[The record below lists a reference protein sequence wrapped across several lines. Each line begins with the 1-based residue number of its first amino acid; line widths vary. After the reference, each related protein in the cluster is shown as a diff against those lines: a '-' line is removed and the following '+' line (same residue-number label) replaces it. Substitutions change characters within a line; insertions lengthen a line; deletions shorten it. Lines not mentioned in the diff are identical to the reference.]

1 MDLELIEKM
10 YSSKESS
17 YFSLERQMFKD
28 AIIKS
33 NLNIL
38 DIGCGSGILG
48 DFFIKFQ
55 QCTVHGVEINER
67 AYQEAKGRL
76 SSVIKGNIETIELPF
91 ENGCFDAIILGD
103 VLEHLINPIE
113 LINKILPLLKHDGS
127 IFITVPNVRHWSV
140 IKGVVLKDE
149 WEYQEWG
156 ILDYTHLRFFTKKSL
171 ISLCNKSKANVSTI
185 SRVIQNPS
193 KSYFFSKL
201 TLGLFDGFLASHI
214 FVQLKK

>member
-28 AIIKS
+28 AIVKS

-48 DFFIKFQ
+48 EYFMSFQ
-55 QCTVHGVEINER
+55 GCTVHGVEINES
-67 AYQEAKGRL
+67 AYQEAKVRL
-76 SSVIKGNIETIELPF
+76 TSVIKGNIETIVLPY
-91 ENGCFDAIILGD
+91 EMECFDAIILGD

-113 LINKILPLLKHDGS
+113 LINKILPFLKRDGS

-140 IKGVVLKDE
+140 INGVVLKDE
-149 WEYQEWG
+149 WEYQDWG

-171 ISLCNKSKANVSTI
+171 ISLCNKSSAKVRSI
-185 SRVIQNPS
+185 RRVIQNPS

-201 TLGLFDGFLASHI
+201 TLGLFDGFLSSHI
-214 FVQLKK
+214 FIQLEK